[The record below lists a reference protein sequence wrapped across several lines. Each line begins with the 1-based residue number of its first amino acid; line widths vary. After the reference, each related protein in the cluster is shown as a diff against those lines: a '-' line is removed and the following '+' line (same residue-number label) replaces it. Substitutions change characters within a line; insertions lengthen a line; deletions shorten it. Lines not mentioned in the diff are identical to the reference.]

1 MVKRTGNHELRR
13 WLRAKA
19 ATARA
24 EIGSWPAWLMLAVV
38 ITGVTVRSD
47 SQAEDPSRVAP
58 STAEQ
63 RPTVPD
69 ASGDLSFIRVQVPPG
84 RLAEVVPAGVQYVPM
99 PATEFEEAVRQ
110 FTAPVGS
117 RLTGLPLPAADLVR
131 YELRLDKAGQLLGQV
146 KFAID
151 GGGGPSNGLP
161 AVTIPVGQIDIGDCR
176 WVSAEAAESDRVVEQ
191 SSRSG
196 VEQSQLPGSEVD
208 LFGLSDGSV
217 ELRVPGPG
225 TVTAAVSARPIR
237 GLQPQVQAVPLAG
250 GQPEFSY
257 RLPLLPALSTTLF
270 LDLPAG
276 LEPRI
281 PGFRGRSERPKPTM
295 VAGENRRIWEF
306 SFGPRDAVEIT
317 VAAATSPRLF
327 LWSRAH
333 LGRRAKELTTVI
345 MPAGVWTS
353 RELTFG
359 GGARLQL
366 TELSV
371 QPGEGREPLS
381 VELLSVLDGSLAIR
395 LPVEALGRPW
405 PLQLR
410 AVLTAQGQ
418 KNKSNRL
425 PGITIEDWQW
435 AGGGLAVTV
444 EADLQCIGVDTDGCL
459 PISPEETSRWPLPD
473 PGVFPVDTESGSQPP
488 GAAFAFELQQPGSTV
503 DVRVA
508 PQRPELDIARV
519 TTVEL
524 TTAAVI
530 GRAAFDIRVR
540 RGSVHRLDA
549 LVGDGWFIDSIEPLG
564 QPAAEAAGS
573 PPESLRERPAITA
586 PRGEAVGTA
595 GPRYEWKV
603 VRERRG
609 DRLILDLP
617 TAVTTDRELRLRITG
632 HRAAIPAGGRFSS
645 ADIEM
650 IRMAGEVPGRSW
662 IDLQTSSD
670 TTLQELGGTGEA
682 PPETLPPRLLALSE
696 GKSWRQRIASGML
709 TPPRGFQLLRRRPPL
724 DVQTQARFTVR
735 GDRLNE
741 TYSFICTPIQGQLD
755 AVTVHFSEPVGEL
768 EWSIL
773 AAGNATVFARRLEP
787 IDRAGRE
794 SPAST
799 RWPTAVSYRIEVT
812 PPVVGVG
819 TLRATASRPFSKEIP
834 LPLAWVEAAVSATG
848 EAIVQAVGQERPLVE
863 NRRLTELPP
872 RERHSDTPLETVA
885 ELSYDMLVVGGDG
898 PGRPAAMLVPAPVAA
913 RPVARAWVWQER
925 TTVRCFASA
934 AAEFETAFDIENDGR
949 RSIQLSLPADHRLL
963 GITVA
968 GERMPL
974 LAAPTGEL
982 PIYLPPG
989 RRRLTLLVRTAS
1001 NTSPQFG
1008 LWRLST
1014 DTPTVDAPT
1023 LLREWQLLLP
1033 DTLSIA
1039 AIPRGY
1045 REVASQQSDWSN
1057 RLVGGVARAAE
1068 LPRDPQQQP
1077 GVDRVFRGRRFVP
1090 NGGRYERHSFLL
1102 VDRLTLVMAA
1112 GLVALLVAGL
1122 ATQIPWRWSWLLLAL
1137 VTLMAVAA
1145 LWVPQP
1151 LDMLLRS
1158 GLWAAVT
1165 VAILRL
1171 RGLTKPVGIGG
1182 LLLAAILL
1190 PAPAGAEEM
1199 PLRVFVTPVEEG
1211 LTALVPQPLF
1221 RLLAGVETGA
1231 SRTGARL
1238 LDCRVE
1244 PQAREAWRAAGTPE
1258 VWWLNLLVE
1267 SDAATVLSLD
1277 QSPTESRFSELP
1289 VRLDGGVVRA
1299 SLSPDRRRLTVPLP
1313 AAGRHTV
1320 TIPLEPAWNR
1330 RGDLEVAEV
1339 RLPVSPQTS
1348 LIPPAAEIAS
1358 PVGRRLAC
1366 EWSRNG
1372 LVFQPATE
1380 SRPSDTGQQGYR
1392 LPAARLLRLIRPV
1405 DAEGTLVSTVPEA
1418 ESRNLIAWNADG
1430 CRLIAEFT
1438 IDTGQAILPTI
1449 WLQADPRLRPARN
1462 DSADLPAGVAAD
1474 YQLVSVGP
1482 GVYRVD
1488 RQTPVR
1494 GEARF
1499 EIPFSMPLAGPVGV
1513 VDLPDVWL
1521 RGVRVDHR
1529 EVLLATAA
1537 DLDFTVRFPGSAAPP
1552 LLEDSF
1558 AGISWSVDVIET
1570 SLEAGIT
1577 GPRGSGR
1584 RTSGESNS
1592 DMPTLALQ
1600 RQPVVLEVTRSAT
1613 PVRGR
1618 QQIEILTSSRDTRL
1632 VYEAMIDA
1640 RATVWVEDRL
1650 RIPAGFEIESCE
1662 LSEQPETSEAAAA
1675 GQPVDLV
1682 RTAEPSGSQRL
1693 VIQRPRPGRYLLRLE
1708 ARRGR
1713 RLPVAGPV
1721 PLVSSELAAGLPYSV
1736 LWSDAAGQGSP
1747 EFFEAPENP
1756 GRVAGTQQP
1765 AEAEPIS
1772 GVAVEAATGVATW
1785 RIDLPVN
1792 NAAWSYRTSGPG
1804 DRPSA
1809 ELRRE
1814 GVGSPLPTNR
1824 PVATV
1829 RPGSFQAAVELA
1841 DIEIVIDERGRL
1853 SGIGRFDLTTSRSA
1867 VGLRLPE
1874 GFRLFELLVDGREV
1888 QPAVPGREG
1897 PDDVW
1902 TITLRPSPWPREI
1915 VAVFAGEI
1923 GTEVMEGEPV
1933 LFEPPMLTGLPT
1945 KRVIWTVDHPARLSP
1960 RVAGAGRT
1968 TTTIEANRIR
1978 REAGAAIDKLL
1989 AGLTPSGTVA
1999 AERFERFRSLRQPGL
2014 SPLEA
2019 WAVVESGLPAAS
2031 DDGPSVGG
2039 FLVDDSRWSRLT
2051 LLPAP
2056 EQPAITVRFVAI
2068 TANESGRTAATLLVF
2083 LAGAAGWW
2091 SVTRRPGR
2099 TFAAASR
2106 WWPAVV
2112 GLGGIAWLLNR
2123 EPLWPGL
2130 VVVAATAVTL
2140 GTRWLRG
2147 LEEQRRPEISPAE
2160 AETIEYRRDGPAGAS
2175 SVTRTA
2181 VGQFSQPVR

>member
-1 MVKRTGNHELRR
+1 MVKRAGNHDVRR
-13 WLRAKA
+13 WLQAKVV
-19 ATARA
+19 TAGA
-24 EIGSWPAWLMLAVV
+24 ESSNWLAWLMLAAL
-38 ITGVTVRSD
+38 VTAVTSGSGSR
-47 SQAEDPSRVAP
+47 AEDPTTVVPSSAAP
-58 STAEQ
+58 Q
-63 RPTVPD
+63 PVVPD
-69 ASGDLSFIRVQVPPG
+69 AGVDLSFIRVQVPPG
-84 RLAEVVPAGVQYVPM
+84 RLAEVVPGGVQYVPM

-110 FTAPVGS
+110 FTAPAGS
-117 RLTGLPLPAADLVR
+117 RLIGLPLPAADLVR
-131 YELRLDKAGQLLGQV
+131 YELRLDKAGQLAGQV
-146 KFAID
+146 TFAVDVGD
-151 GGGGPSNGLP
+151 GFPNGSP
-161 AVTIPVGQIDIGDCR
+161 AVTIPVGEIDLRECR
-176 WVSAEAAESDRVVEQ
+176 WLPAAEDEGERAAEQ
-191 SSRSG
+191 SSPSAA
-196 VEQSQLPGSEVD
+196 EQRPRTGSEVD
-208 LFGLSDGSV
+208 LFGLPDGSV

-225 TVTAAVSARPIR
+225 TVTARVSARPTR

-257 RLPLLPALSTTLF
+257 RVPLVPALSTTIL
-270 LDLPAG
+270 LDLPVG

-281 PGFRGRSERPKPTM
+281 PGFRGRSDGSKPTM
-295 VAGENRRIWEF
+295 VAGENRKVWEF

-317 VAAATSPRLF
+317 VAAAASPRLF
-327 LWSRAH
+327 LWSQAH
-333 LGRRAKELTTVI
+333 LGRRARELTTVI
-345 MPAGVWTS
+345 MPVGVWTS
-353 RELTFG
+353 RELTL
-359 GGARLQL
+359 RSTPQLQL

-371 QPGEGREPLS
+371 EPDGGREPLP
-381 VELLSVLDGSLAIR
+381 VELLSVLDGALAIR
-395 LPVEALGRPW
+395 LPVEVLGRPW
-405 PLQLR
+405 PLHLR
-410 AVLTAQGQ
+410 AALTTQGRKSQ
-418 KNKSNRL
+418 SNRL
-425 PGITIEDWQW
+425 PGITLEDRQW

-444 EADLQCIGVDTDGCL
+444 AADLQCIGVDTNGCL
-459 PISPEETSRWPLPD
+459 PISPGETARWPLP
-473 PGVFPVDTESGSQPP
+473 GVFPADAESDSQPP
-488 GAAFAFELQQPGSTV
+488 GAAFAFELQQPDSTV
-503 DVRVA
+503 DVLVA

-530 GRAAFDIRVR
+530 GRAACDIRVR

-549 LVGDGWFIDSIEPLG
+549 IVGDGWFIDSIEPLG
-564 QPAAEAAGS
+564 QPAGEAAGAS
-573 PPESLRERPAITA
+573 PETTPERPAISAT
-586 PRGEAVGTA
+586 RGKAAGSLGT
-595 GPRYEWKV
+595 RYEWKV

-617 TAVTTDRELRLRITG
+617 AAVTTDRELRLRITG

-650 IRMAGEVPGRSW
+650 IRMVGEVPGRSW

-670 TTLQELGGTGEA
+670 TTLQELGGTEEA

-696 GKSWRQRIASGML
+696 GKGWRKRMTSGTL
-709 TPPRGFQLLRRRPPL
+709 TPPRAFQLLRRRPPL
-724 DVQTQARFTVR
+724 DVQAQARFTVR
-735 GDRLNE
+735 GDQLNE
-741 TYSFICTPIQGQLD
+741 TYSFVCKPIQGQLLD
-755 AVTVHFSEPVGEL
+755 AATVHFSEPVGEL

-787 IDRAGRE
+787 IDRSGRE

-812 PPVVGVG
+812 PPVLGVG
-819 TLRATASRPFSKEIP
+819 TLRATATRPFNAPIP
-834 LPLAWVEAAVSATG
+834 VPLAWVEAAVSATG
-848 EAIVQAVGQERPLVE
+848 EAIVQAVGQERPLIE
-863 NRRLTELPP
+863 NHRLTELPP
-872 RERHSDTPLETVA
+872 RERHFDTPLETVG
-885 ELSYDMLVVGGDG
+885 ELSYDMQAVGGHRSDS
-898 PGRPAAMLVPAPVAA
+898 PAAVLVPAPVAA

-925 TTVRCFASA
+925 TTVRCFTSA
-934 AAEFETAFDIENDGR
+934 AAEFETTFEIENDGR

-963 GITVA
+963 GITVG

-974 LAAPTGEL
+974 LATPTGEL
-982 PIYLPPG
+982 PIFLPPG
-989 RRRLTLLVRTAS
+989 KRRLTLLVRTAS

-1008 LWRLST
+1008 FWRLST

-1033 DTLSIA
+1033 DTLSVA
-1039 AIPRGY
+1039 AIAEGY
-1045 REVASQQSDWSN
+1045 REVGGQQSDWSS

-1068 LPRDPQQQP
+1068 VSRGPLQQA
-1077 GVDRVFRGRRFVP
+1077 GVDRVFQVRRFVP
-1090 NGGRYERHSFLL
+1090 SGGRYERHSFLL
-1102 VDRLTLVMAA
+1102 VDRLALVMAA
-1112 GLVALLVAGL
+1112 GLAALLVAGV
-1122 ATQIPWRWSWLLLAL
+1122 AMQISWRWSWLLLAL
-1137 VTLMAVAA
+1137 VALLAVAA

-1151 LDMLLRS
+1151 VDMLLRS
-1158 GLWAAVT
+1158 GLWAAVA

-1171 RGLTKPVGIGG
+1171 RGLTKPVQIAG
-1182 LLLAAILL
+1182 LLLAAVSL
-1190 PAPAGAEEM
+1190 PAQVGAEEL
-1199 PLRVFVTPVEEG
+1199 PLRVFVTPVEDG

-1221 RLLAGVETGA
+1221 RVLAGVEAGA
-1231 SRTGARL
+1231 GRTGARL

-1244 PQAREAWRAAGTPE
+1244 PQARQAWRPGGAPE
-1258 VWWLNLLVE
+1258 AWWLNLLFE
-1267 SDAATVLSLD
+1267 SDAATVLSFD
-1277 QSPTESRFSELP
+1277 QSPTESRFSALP

-1299 SLSPDRRRLTVPLP
+1299 SVSPDRRRLTLPLP

-1320 TIPLEPAWNR
+1320 TLAVEPAWNR

-1348 LIPPAAEIAS
+1348 LIPPTAEVAS
-1358 PVGRRLAC
+1358 PAGSRLHC
-1366 EWSRNG
+1366 EWSRDG

-1380 SRPSDTGQQGYR
+1380 SRSSDTGQQGYR

-1405 DAEGTLVSTVPEA
+1405 DIEGTLVSTVPEA
-1418 ESRNLIAWNADG
+1418 DSQNRIAWNADG
-1430 CRLIAEFT
+1430 CRLVAEFT
-1438 IDTGQAILPTI
+1438 IDSGQAILPTV
-1449 WLQADPRLRPARN
+1449 WLQADPRLRPAGN
-1462 DSADLPAGVAAD
+1462 NSADLPAGVAAD
-1474 YQLVSVGP
+1474 YELVSVGP

-1499 EIPFSMPLAGPVGV
+1499 EIPFTMPVAGPVGV

-1570 SLEAGIT
+1570 SLESGT
-1577 GPRGSGR
+1577 SGPRGR
-1584 RTSGESNS
+1584 RASAENIS
-1592 DMPTLALQ
+1592 DMPTLAVQ
-1600 RQPVVLEVTRSAT
+1600 QQPVVLEVTRSAT

-1618 QQIEILTSSRDTRL
+1618 QQIEILNGGRDTRL

-1650 RIPAGFEIESCE
+1650 RIPAGFEIESCQ
-1662 LSEQPETSEAAAA
+1662 LSEQPETGEAAAV

-1693 VIQRPRPGRYLLRLE
+1693 VIQRPRSGRYLLRLE

-1713 RLPVAGPV
+1713 RLPGTGPV
-1721 PLVSSELAAGLPYSV
+1721 PLVFSELTAGLPYSV
-1736 LWSDAAGQGSP
+1736 IWSDAAAQGSP
-1747 EFFEAPENP
+1747 EFFEAPKAE
-1756 GRVAGTQQP
+1756 GRDASQQQP
-1765 AEAEPIS
+1765 AEAEPII
-1772 GVAVEAATGVATW
+1772 GVAVEATAGVATW

-1792 NAAWSYRTSGPG
+1792 DAAWSYRTNGPG
-1804 DRPSA
+1804 DRPLLQPRQA
-1809 ELRRE
+1809 GET
-1814 GVGSPLPTNR
+1814 SPAPTNR
-1824 PVATV
+1824 SGTRV
-1829 RPGSFQAAVELA
+1829 RLGESQAAVELA

-1853 SGIGRFDLTTSRSA
+1853 SGIGRFDLMTSQTA
-1867 VGLRLPE
+1867 VGLRIPE
-1874 GFRLFELLVDGREV
+1874 GFRLFELLIDGREV

-1897 PDDVW
+1897 PEDVW
-1902 TITLRPSPWPREI
+1902 TIPLRPSPWPREI
-1915 VAVFAGEI
+1915 VAVFAGEV
-1923 GTEVMEGEPV
+1923 GTEVMGGEPV

-1945 KRVIWTVDHPARLSP
+1945 KRMIWTVDHPSRLSP

-1968 TTTIEANRIR
+1968 ATPGEARRIR
-1978 REAGAAIDKLL
+1978 RDAGAAIDQLL
-1989 AGLTPSGTVA
+1989 AGLTPGGSVT
-1999 AERFERFRSLRQPGL
+1999 AERIERFRGLRQPGL

-2019 WAVVESGLPAAS
+2019 WAVVESGPSTAS
-2031 DDGPSVGG
+2031 DKGPFIGG
-2039 FLVDDSRWSRLT
+2039 LRIDDARWSRLT

-2056 EQPAITVRFVAI
+2056 EQPAITLRFVVMAVD
-2068 TANESGRTAATLLVF
+2068 ESGRTAATLLVF

-2123 EPLWPGL
+2123 EPLWPGIL
-2130 VVVAATAVTL
+2130 VVAVTAVTL
-2140 GTRWLRG
+2140 TSRWLHNRRD
-2147 LEEQRRPEISPAE
+2147 QRHPQIAAAE

-2181 VGQFSQPVR
+2181 VGQFPQPGR